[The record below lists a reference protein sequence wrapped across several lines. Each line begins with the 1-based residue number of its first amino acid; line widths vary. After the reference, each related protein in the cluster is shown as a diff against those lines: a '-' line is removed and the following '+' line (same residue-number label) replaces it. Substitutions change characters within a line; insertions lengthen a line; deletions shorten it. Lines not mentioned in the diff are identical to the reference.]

1 MKNCSKIELYCEI
14 FDDLGTSLKIL
25 FNPPTDGSES
35 SVMAHSKEKSK
46 TVLKIPKTPS
56 RTLQKLRNSSLKL
69 GSRPET
75 KNEFLDKSH
84 DGYTSLCK
92 SSISLV
98 SETVGHN
105 AIDQNDGKSKLYK
118 NIQEIPRRVTAI
130 VFMKVVGNKQFD
142 VFSGYRRLWE
152 RYDSL
157 N

>member
-1 MKNCSKIELYCEI
+1 MKSAQEALKCMKNCSKIELYCEI

-35 SVMAHSKEKSK
+35 SLMAHSKEKSK

-105 AIDQNDGKSKLYK
+105 AIAQNDGKSKLYK
-118 NIQEIPRRVTAI
+118 DILVFNPRDTQESHSDCFYEGSREQAI
-130 VFMKVVGNKQFD
+130 
-142 VFSGYRRLWE
+142 
-152 RYDSL
+152 
-157 N
+157 